1 MTAIR
6 TKICGITKILDAK
19 VACEAGADAIGLNFY
34 PKSKRFV
41 DVKAAA
47 EIANS
52 IEGQIAVFG
61 VFVNATIDDVEE
73 TCSQV
78 QLSHIQFHGDEKPEI
93 VKATTARIS
102 GKSIVRAVRV
112 LNNGFEKA
120 QLEINRWQDAGSDMI
135 LLDAGSLD
143 SFGGTGKKLDW
154 SQLDSLSF
162 EVPWMLAG
170 GLDPTNVAGAISI
183 AKPAGVDV
191 ASGVEA
197 EPGVKD
203 AAMVHKFVA
212 DSKLAFAR

>member
-1 MTAIR
+1 
-6 TKICGITKILDAK
+6 
-19 VACEAGADAIGLNFY
+19 
-34 PKSKRFV
+34 
-41 DVKAAA
+41 
-47 EIANS
+47 
-52 IEGQIAVFG
+52 
-61 VFVNATIDDVEE
+61 
-73 TCSQV
+73 
-78 QLSHIQFHGDEKPEI
+78 
-93 VKATTARIS
+93 
-102 GKSIVRAVRV
+102 
-112 LNNGFEKA
+112 
-120 QLEINRWQDAGSDMI
+120 MI